1 MEDRDKASKQKDAD
15 STGVTHR
22 SANGKRREI
31 AGKSYDYLSFDED
44 KRKNQMSMI
53 NSEEEETSQQELE
66 NSQSDDNND
75 NQQGAYSL
83 LADLSQP
90 SQNIVQEHPQ
100 SINIIEKLIDQQSEQ
115 VLAR

>member
-44 KRKNQMSMI
+44 KFKN
-53 NSEEEETSQQELE
+53 
-66 NSQSDDNND
+66 
-75 NQQGAYSL
+75 
-83 LADLSQP
+83 
-90 SQNIVQEHPQ
+90 
-100 SINIIEKLIDQQSEQ
+100 
-115 VLAR
+115 